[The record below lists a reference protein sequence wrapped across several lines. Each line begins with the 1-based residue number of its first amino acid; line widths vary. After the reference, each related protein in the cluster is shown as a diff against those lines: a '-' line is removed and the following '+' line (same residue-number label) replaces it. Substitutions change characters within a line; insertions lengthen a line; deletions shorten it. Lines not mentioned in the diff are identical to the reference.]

1 MGSKVIDGLKYTND
15 HEWVKVEGNTAVIG
29 ITDYAQAALGSIV
42 YVELPDTDTEFEA
55 EDTFG
60 VVESVKAASDMF
72 IPVSG
77 KILETNQEV
86 VDEPSLVNTD
96 AFENWLVK
104 VELSDATQLE
114 ELLDADAYRKL
125 LGE

>member
-1 MGSKVIDGLKYTND
+1 MSSKVIDGLKYTND

-72 IPVSG
+72 IPVSC
-77 KILETNQEV
+77 KIIETNQDV

-104 VELSDATQLE
+104 VELSDESQLE
-114 ELLDADAYRKL
+114 GLLDADAYRKL